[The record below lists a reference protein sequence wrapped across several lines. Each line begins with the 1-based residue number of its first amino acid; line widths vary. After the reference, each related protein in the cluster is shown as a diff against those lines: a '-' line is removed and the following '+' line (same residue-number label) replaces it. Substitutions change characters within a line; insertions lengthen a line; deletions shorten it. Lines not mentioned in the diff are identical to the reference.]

1 MQACKIQAAAGW
13 TLWDVMFL
21 ILYLVF
27 STLLLLTS
35 LWGRCI
41 SLWFYLLPYAKC
53 CNFELFLNLQVQ
65 EEKKENQENAC
76 SHYLSNTLQVKSNW
90 FGDIFVNGSTFF
102 MHPYSSAYCNAWMGL
117 VRPLLFIFSH
127 FLFPP
132 KSFCPTFLLSLWN
145 WASVEGKWII
155 ERPYYPVTLT
165 LKLAATKTVK
175 IRLTDKNHFTV
186 IQSNNWTCIKNTG
199 NTWT

>member
-90 FGDIFVNGSTFF
+90 FGDIFVSGSTFF

-127 FLFPP
+127 FFFP
-132 KSFCPTFLLSLWN
+132 SQEFLSHIFVK
-145 WASVEGKWII
+145 SVELGKCGG
-155 ERPYYPVTLT
+155 
-165 LKLAATKTVK
+165 KM
-175 IRLTDKNHFTV
+175 
-186 IQSNNWTCIKNTG
+186 NNWKAILSCNLNLKACCHKDSKNQIDRQEPLHSHSVKQLDVY
-199 NTWT
+199 

>member
-1 MQACKIQAAAGW
+1 MGRYVPNPI
-13 TLWDVMFL
+13 
-21 ILYLVF
+21 F
-27 STLLLLTS
+27 SFQHS
-35 LWGRCI
+35 PPSYIPLWGHCI

-65 EEKKENQENAC
+65 EEKEENQEYAY
-76 SHYLSNTLQVKSNW
+76 SHYLSNMLQVKSNW
-90 FGDIFVNGSTFF
+90 FGNIFVSRTSAFF
-102 MHPYSSAYCNAWMGL
+102 MHPYSSAYCNGWTGL
-117 VRPLLFIFSH
+117 GRTLFIFSH
-127 FLFPP
+127 IFLFSPP
-132 KSFCPTFLLSLWN
+132 RAFFPNLSLWN

-155 ERPYYPVTLT
+155 DRSYYPVTLT

-186 IQSNNWTCIKNTG
+186 IQSNNWTCIKNTR